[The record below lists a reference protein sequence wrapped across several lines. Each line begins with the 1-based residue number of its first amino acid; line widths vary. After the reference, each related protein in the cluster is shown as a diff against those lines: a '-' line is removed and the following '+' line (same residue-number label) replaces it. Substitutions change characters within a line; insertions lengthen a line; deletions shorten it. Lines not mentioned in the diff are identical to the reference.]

1 MLARSIDRPSE
12 ITFFR
17 RLFVTERMRSEEGDS
32 VRHMITR
39 GQDRTGLG
47 ACWPASLMS
56 EYHTNHHR
64 RCTSLCRAPSSL
76 CCQRVCH
83 TRYVHMHTS
92 HKVIQ
97 RNQVKAG
104 NQSSCLDLCFSKIC
118 VYMQSVSN
126 PISPLPPNI
135 FFLTKGFGFNYFGHQ
150 DAPLQVIIFP
160 FIQLHKAILPC
171 LKSQC
176 CTNVFVKRGEKPV
189 RFSSRN
195 LAMLTIFL
203 LIHYSNQ
210 VH

>member
-1 MLARSIDRPSE
+1 MLAFSFDPPSD
-12 ITFFR
+12 FFR

-39 GQDRTGLG
+39 GENRTGLG

-56 EYHTNHHR
+56 EYHTTHHH

-83 TRYVHMHTS
+83 TRYVHMRTS
-92 HKVIQ
+92 NKVIE
-97 RNQVKAG
+97 RNQVEAG
-104 NQSSCLDLCFSKIC
+104 NQRSCLDLCFSKTG

-126 PISPLPPNI
+126 PISPLSPNI
-135 FFLTKGFGFNYFGHQ
+135 FFGFNYFGHQ

-160 FIQLHKAILPC
+160 FIQLHKAIFPC

-176 CTNVFVKRGEKPV
+176 CTDAFVKRSEKPV

-195 LAMLTIFL
+195 LAMLTKFL
-203 LIHYSNQ
+203 LIHYANQ
-210 VH
+210 VHWVSH